1 MGGQVTARKGQQLI
15 CYSAESNIR
24 KVTGESMKRDWE
36 LVRKILIAVEELQ
49 GHAQQVDGT
58 SIAGYDA
65 PLVSYHIYLLKEAG
79 LLEATC
85 SSYLGEPRKCCAF
98 ELTWPGHEF
107 LDQIR
112 SQTVWNKTVGLL
124 REKGLDLSFSTIKAA
139 AAAVAKSLI
148 SF

>member
-1 MGGQVTARKGQQLI
+1 
-15 CYSAESNIR
+15 
-24 KVTGESMKRDWE
+24 MKRDWE
-36 LVRKILIAVEELQ
+36 LVRKILIAVEEIQ
-49 GHAQQVDGT
+49 GHNQHVDGT
-58 SIAGYDA
+58 SIPGYDA

-85 SSYLGEPRKCCAF
+85 ATFLSEPRQCHAF
-98 ELTWPGHEF
+98 ELTWEGHEF

-112 SQTVWNKTVGLL
+112 PQSIWNKTVSLV

-148 SF
+148 TF